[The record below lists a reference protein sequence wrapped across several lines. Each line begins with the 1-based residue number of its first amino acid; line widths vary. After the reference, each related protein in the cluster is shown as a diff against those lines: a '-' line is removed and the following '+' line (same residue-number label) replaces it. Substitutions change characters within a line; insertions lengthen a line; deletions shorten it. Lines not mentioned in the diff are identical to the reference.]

1 MPERLAV
8 ISDVHGNLTALEGV
22 LADIEARGITRV
34 FNLGDVIGKGP
45 RGSECIDLC
54 RRRCE
59 LTVRGNWDTFI
70 SRDET
75 QLWGGAQWTRDQLGA
90 EDLAWLAALPSSHD
104 LVVGGRPVRFFH
116 ASNVSEFHRVH
127 YHHTDEQFAA
137 MFTNTDF
144 TGDAPEPLVVGY
156 GDIHGVYLEVDL
168 GRTLFNAGSVGNP
181 LDAPDAPYVI
191 LEGDTGAPS
200 GPPVLISFVR
210 VPYDVEAEIAVARDR
225 GMPDAD
231 AYALELRD
239 QLYRGATAQ
248 PS

>member
-8 ISDVHGNLTALEGV
+8 ISDVHGNLTALEAV
-22 LADIEARGITRV
+22 LADIDARGITRV

-59 LTVRGNWDTFI
+59 LTVRGNWDAFI

-75 QLWGGAQWTRDQLGA
+75 QLWAGAQWTRDQLQA
-90 EDLAWLAALPSSHD
+90 RDLDWLAALPSTHD
-104 LVVGGRPVRFFH
+104 LVISGRPVRFFH
-116 ASNVSEFHRVH
+116 ASNVDEFHRVH
-127 YHHTDEQFAA
+127 YDHTDEQFAA

-144 TGDAPEPLVVGY
+144 TGDGPEPHVVGY

-191 LEGDTGAPS
+191 LEGDTGACS

-210 VPYDVEAEIAVARDR
+210 VPYDVEAEIGVAQDL
-225 GMPDAD
+225 GMPDTA

-239 QLYRGATAQ
+239 QLYRGTAAL